1 MCRVNLRKFA
11 RLEDWQQ
18 QGPTEEGGGGV
29 AKDETVGVKRNLFAE
44 NELKQSAIFGKT
56 GAEIICELDQSKKKK

>member
-1 MCRVNLRKFA
+1 MRKFA

-18 QGPTEEGGGGV
+18 QGPTE
-29 AKDETVGVKRNLFAE
+29 DETVGVKRNLFAE